1 MHARCFSSVKGDV
14 GSTGPTGSTGST
26 GPTGPTGPTGSTGP
40 SGSGTGTADK
50 IFENDTSVEC
60 IDTGTGVVEVKVDGT
75 EVITVDA
82 ADTTFDHDVK
92 LTGSNYDAI
101 WNKSDDEL
109 EFRDNARLGF
119 GFNGSGVPSDLTI
132 RHNTLVSPPA
142 SQITNA
148 SSSQLEVIADML
160 ELRSGTDNR
169 SYLTANVGA
178 ATTIFHSH
186 TKRFETTTDGVK
198 ITGGLQDKDGQLGT
212 SGQVLSS
219 TGTELNWVPATSG
232 QKGDK
237 GQKGQDGADNSTKGQ
252 KGEVGVGQ
260 KGQKGEDN
268 STKGQK
274 GEEGNIS
281 AAIPSGG
288 IIIWSGASNAI
299 PSGWYLCNGSNGT
312 PDLRNRFIVGAG
324 SGYSVGNTGGSADAT
339 LVSHSHTVNN
349 HTHSFSSSHTHSFSA
364 STNSQGAH
372 VHNLLYNHGA
382 FGGTSGAV
390 TPRSGNTPVTPG
402 ISGRV
407 SSAGAHTHSISGT
420 TGSGTASGTSGGSTP
435 GTNSQGSSA
444 TNANLPPYYA
454 LCYIMKS

>member
-1 MHARCFSSVKGDV
+1 
-14 GSTGPTGSTGST
+14 
-26 GPTGPTGPTGSTGP
+26 
-40 SGSGTGTADK
+40 
-50 IFENDTSVEC
+50 
-60 IDTGTGVVEVKVDGT
+60 
-75 EVITVDA
+75 
-82 ADTTFDHDVK
+82 
-92 LTGSNYDAI
+92 
-101 WNKSDDEL
+101 
-109 EFRDNARLGF
+109 
-119 GFNGSGVPSDLTI
+119 
-132 RHNTLVSPPA
+132 
-142 SQITNA
+142 
-148 SSSQLEVIADML
+148 ML
-160 ELRSGTDNR
+160 ELRSGTSDR

-324 SGYSVGNTGGSADAT
+324 SGYGVGNTGGSANAT
-339 LVSHSHTVNN
+339 LVTVSY
-349 HTHSFSSSHTHSFSA
+349 THLR
-364 STNSQGAH
+364 AH
-372 VHNLLYNHGA
+372 E
-382 FGGTSGAV
+382 T
-390 TPRSGNTPVTPG
+390 
-402 ISGRV
+402 
-407 SSAGAHTHSISGT
+407 
-420 TGSGTASGTSGGSTP
+420 
-435 GTNSQGSSA
+435 
-444 TNANLPPYYA
+444 
-454 LCYIMKS
+454 